1 MPLEIREMA
10 IRLHVG
16 DAGQAAGAA
25 AEGASDG
32 APTFGPA
39 ERAALVEG
47 CVHAVLDALRRQ
59 SER

>member
-1 MPLEIREMA
+1 MA